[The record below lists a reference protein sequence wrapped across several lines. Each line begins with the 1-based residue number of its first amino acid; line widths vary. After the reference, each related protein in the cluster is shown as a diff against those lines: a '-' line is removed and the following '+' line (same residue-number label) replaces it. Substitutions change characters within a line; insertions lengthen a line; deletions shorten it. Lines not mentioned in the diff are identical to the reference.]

1 MSHIVTVT
9 TIIRNP
15 LAVAAACTRL
25 GLAPPVPGMAQLYSG
40 QASGLIVQLPGWTY
54 PAVIDTTSGGS
65 PTTTTTEHG
74 ARRPSWTGFCRRM
87 PLNFAAW
94 KRARRAIRSPSRPCR
109 MAASS
114 STLSREEVDMTAPR
128 RRLVR
133 VAAPN
138 PPRPQPAPRLS
149 RLRSRLEAERT
160 ALARWQSRLRRAFN
174 AVEKFQ
180 RSIQRIERQI
190 ARLEE

>member
-1 MSHIVTVT
+1 
-9 TIIRNP
+9 
-15 LAVAAACTRL
+15 
-25 GLAPPVPGMAQLYSG
+25 
-40 QASGLIVQLPGWTY
+40 
-54 PAVIDTTSGGS
+54 
-65 PTTTTTEHG
+65 
-74 ARRPSWTGFCRRM
+74 
-87 PLNFAAW
+87 
-94 KRARRAIRSPSRPCR
+94 
-109 MAASS
+109 
-114 STLSREEVDMTAPR
+114 MTAPR

-160 ALARWQSRLRRAFN
+160 ALAGWQSRLRRAFN